1 MSPINTSHLRHF
13 MGKRNSRTDN
23 ALYDGIH
30 FCGSPLSRSLYGRFQ
45 CNQLELHHAIISLS
59 EMISSELCK
68 WPWTFFLKKKKN
80 YIHFV
85 WIKRRPAAEVR
96 MPSGW
101 HGRVVFPR
109 SKHFLL
115 GFLPSKYKQKYS
127 GLSGEL
133 NTERA
138 MNERVNE
145 WRDTAWD
152 KGKVLTGVSPLVV
165 RWGPRLHSANFFIH
179 CPSFHGRQIRFTI
192 LGTLPLRPDI
202 FSFQRCRH
210 LFYFLN
216 NSLTRLLFLQFCAA
230 VPEFQRFQCDSWNRS
245 FHRRLQG
252 RTSSIQSIEI
262 FSQNKVH
269 TVSPVLFFSIS
280 WPRFECWN
288 V

>member
-1 MSPINTSHLRHF
+1 M
-13 MGKRNSRTDN
+13 
-23 ALYDGIH
+23 
-30 FCGSPLSRSLYGRFQ
+30 
-45 CNQLELHHAIISLS
+45 
-59 EMISSELCK
+59 
-68 WPWTFFLKKKKN
+68 
-80 YIHFV
+80 
-85 WIKRRPAAEVR
+85 PA
-96 MPSGW
+96 GW

-269 TVSPVLFFSIS
+269 TVSPVLFFFQSAGHVLSAETFREEKSVQIDFSWKCQRASFTPTQNIDLNHSIIYTLTVQC
-280 WPRFECWN
+280 RFVTEIKRKICPIPPVSYRWS
-288 V
+288 VQFSTG